1 MNNEEIKT
9 LNELEKYY
17 WWHVGRSKILETFL
31 ENMSL
36 PKEAKILDVGCGTGE
51 TTRFLTNFGEVWG
64 VDISRKALEFC
75 RRQGLENL
83 RQGGACELPFDSR
96 SFNLVAMLDVVEH
109 VEDDSTALKE
119 AYRVLAKGGWLL
131 ITVPALKYLWSDHD
145 EALDHKRRYSKRE
158 LEVRIENAGF
168 RIERLSYA
176 ITFLALPIIVYRS
189 LQKIFVQSSYP
200 KTSYVI
206 LPSWLNTFFVFLL
219 KIEAKLLKYV
229 DLPFGVSLVCLA
241 RKRVD

>member
-1 MNNEEIKT
+1 MNNHELQK

-31 ENMSL
+31 EKMSL
-36 PKEAKILDVGCGTGE
+36 PKDAKILDVGCGTGE
-51 TTRFLTNFGEVWG
+51 TTKFLTSFGQVWG
-64 VDISRKALEFC
+64 VDISCRALDFC

-83 RQGGACELPFDSR
+83 EQCGACNLPFEKHWAD
-96 SFNLVAMLDVVEH
+96 LVAMLDIVEH
-109 VEDDSTALKE
+109 VEDDQLALKE
-119 AYRVLAKGGWLL
+119 AYRVLDKGGWLL
-131 ITVPALKYLWSDHD
+131 VTVPALKYLWSDHD

-158 LEVRIENAGF
+158 LEEKIENAGF
-168 RIERLSYA
+168 YIERLSYA
-176 ITFLALPIIVYRS
+176 VSFLALPIIVYRAV
-189 LQKIFVQSSYP
+189 QKIFVQSAYP

-206 LPSWLNTFFVFLL
+206 LPMWLNTFFVFLL

-241 RKRVD
+241 RKH